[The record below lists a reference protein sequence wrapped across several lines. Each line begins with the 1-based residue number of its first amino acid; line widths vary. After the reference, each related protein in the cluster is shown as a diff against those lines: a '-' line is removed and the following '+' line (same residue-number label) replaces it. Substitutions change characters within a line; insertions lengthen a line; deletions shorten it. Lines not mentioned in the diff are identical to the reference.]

1 MPADLGRGMFYR
13 RPLPSP
19 PAETSRRDGA
29 HFRIRTDPR
38 PLKWLYGVKD
48 PQGQLARCLQKLR
61 IYTFAI
67 EHRPGNLHGN
77 ADALSRKCFSSCE
90 HGNGEEIPKGTELE
104 IKCLRGVMLTV
115 QADSPPVRAA
125 LPVEVPALQLLVC
138 PVWVSTPN
146 PEPDLNYDNI
156 ARFQRE
162 DNDLRE
168 VLKWA
173 EQQQRPLGEEVSSG
187 SSEVKF
193 WWARYEQL
201 VMEHGILY
209 IRWEPTR
216 PTDQARLRVLT
227 PRGLR
232 STVMKH
238 FHDQKTA
245 GHLGVAQTFSKLCR
259 GNFYSPSMR
268 TSARR
273 WVQNCQECQ
282 RCKPPAR
289 AK

>member
-1 MPADLGRGMFYR
+1 
-13 RPLPSP
+13 
-19 PAETSRRDGA
+19 
-29 HFRIRTDPR
+29 
-38 PLKWLYGVKD
+38 
-48 PQGQLARCLQKLR
+48 
-61 IYTFAI
+61 
-67 EHRPGNLHGN
+67 
-77 ADALSRKCFSSCE
+77 
-90 HGNGEEIPKGTELE
+90 
-104 IKCLRGVMLTV
+104 MLTV
-115 QADSPPVRAA
+115 QADSLLVQEASPLVQADSPPVQEASPPVRAA
-125 LPVEVPALQLLVC
+125 LPVEVPALQLLVR
-138 PVWVSTPN
+138 PVRASTPN
-146 PEPDLNYDNI
+146 LEPDLNYDSI

-173 EQQQRPLGEEVSSG
+173 EQQQRPPWEEVSSG

-193 WWARYEQL
+193 WWARYEKL
-201 VMEHGILY
+201 VIEHGILY

-232 STVMKH
+232 STVIKH

-245 GHLGVAQTFSKLCR
+245 GHLGVAKTFSKLCR
-259 GNFYSPSMR
+259 GNFYWPSML
-268 TSARR
+268 TSTRR

-289 AK
+289 AKRAKMVHYQVGAAMERIAVDIMGPQICDGGW